1 MSYVFVCNY
10 CIIQFPLCI
19 CNGGTSM
26 FAQDD
31 GAVVIRLEKINGVMV
46 NSESKVVM

>member
-1 MSYVFVCNY
+1 
-10 CIIQFPLCI
+10 
-19 CNGGTSM
+19 M